1 MSNFIFTNV
10 GDNMMFEEF
19 QDPINNI
26 LKNME
31 IETSIK
37 LMKPPSSDLGEFCIN
52 VNQFARKLILSIY
65 LMTYYQNFKNK
76 RYRTSE
82 HIHLRNPKKPIVFSI
97 LN

>member
-10 GDNMMFEEF
+10 RDNMMFEEF

-31 IETSIK
+31 IVTSIK

-52 VNQFARKLILSIY
+52 VNQFARKTNPIDLSNDLLPELQKIKGIK
-65 LMTYYQNFKNK
+65 QVS
-76 RYRTSE
+76 TST
-82 HIHLRNPKKPIVFSI
+82 LGNPKKPIVF
-97 LN
+97 LNF